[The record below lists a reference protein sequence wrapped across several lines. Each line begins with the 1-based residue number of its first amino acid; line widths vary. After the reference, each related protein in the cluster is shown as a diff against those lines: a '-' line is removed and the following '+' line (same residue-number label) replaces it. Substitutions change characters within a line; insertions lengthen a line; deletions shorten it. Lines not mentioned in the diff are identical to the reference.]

1 MTEHSLNDIQE
12 LLASSSSVDEMRK
25 GLKMVEQEI
34 SSTGSENAR
43 DLFEIL
49 STLFYL
55 DPIERPDLA
64 PILDEALN
72 LMAGFDNWVVP
83 ALLEKLDGCDFKA
96 QLAIANGLGRI
107 GAAAIDPM
115 IQEYQRTQDLDRRAF
130 IIYSLGK
137 IKSPL
142 IVVAAPLLLEAARFS
157 HAELCD
163 TATRAIGKIAGSI
176 PTGALTEDLRRSL
189 YEQLLKNLALENTGI
204 RAKAMRSLGK
214 LAQYGHLVHEEALK
228 LKEICEEILGVGDR
242 FEWDYAY
249 IVRREAK
256 ETLQYV
262 CGDSDLKIP
271 PLHSH

>member
-1 MTEHSLNDIQE
+1 MTEHSLNAIQD
-12 LLASSSSVDEMRK
+12 LLASSSVDEMRQ
-25 GLKMVEQEI
+25 GLKMIEQEI
-34 SSTGSENAR
+34 SSMGSENAR

-55 DPIERPDLA
+55 DPMERPDLA

-72 LMAGFDNWVVP
+72 LMAGFGNWVVP

-115 IQEYQRTQDLDRRAF
+115 IQEFKKTQDSSRRAF
-130 IIYSLGK
+130 ILYALGK

-142 IVVAAPLLLEAARFS
+142 IAVAAPLVLEAARSS

-176 PTGALTEDLRRSL
+176 PTGALPEDLRRGL
-189 YEQLLKNLALENTGI
+189 HEQLLKNLASENAGI
-204 RAKAMRSLGK
+204 RSKAMRSLGK
-214 LAQYGHLVHEEALK
+214 LAQYGHLNYEEMEK
-228 LKEICEEILGVGDR
+228 LKKICEELLGVGER

-256 ETLQYV
+256 ETLQHV
-262 CGDSDLKIP
+262 RGNRDLKTP
-271 PLHSH
+271 TVH